1 MLEEGVSDDLF
12 TISSDGQGSL
22 PLFSPEGKFLGRG
35 MGKSSC
41 LLKEVKE
48 CVEKESIPPETAI
61 KAITSNPARV
71 LCLEG
76 KGHIRE
82 GYDADLCLL
91 TKDFSIHTV
100 IAMGKTMVKEGEPV
114 VRGGFE

>member
-1 MLEEGVSDDLF
+1 M
-12 TISSDGQGSL
+12 
-22 PLFSPEGKFLGRG
+22 
-35 MGKSSC
+35 
-41 LLKEVKE
+41 
-48 CVEKESIPPETAI
+48 EKESIPPETAI